1 MEDGTEGGVYSALFQ
16 KFWKNALTAVIYGL
30 NFSFKMQFSRAFR
43 RRNQRFFRAGS
54 FFLVSYMDFLS
65 KCHNSKKTPLPKK
78 IPGCAL
84 VFIVLSGTI
93 FDFFDGIFDTWLLN
107 FDFKPFYII
116 DLWIWFRFKV
126 YLWRTYY

>member
-1 MEDGTEGGVYSALFQ
+1 MLCSRAVTREDGREGGVYSALFQ

-54 FFLVSYMDFLS
+54 FFLASYMDFLS

-78 IPGCAL
+78 IPGCVLA
-84 VFIVLSGTI
+84 FIVLSGTI
-93 FDFFDGIFDTWLLN
+93 FDFLTAFMIHGYLILISN
-107 FDFKPFYII
+107 PFI
-116 DLWIWFRFKV
+116 
-126 YLWRTYY
+126 